1 MLRLVSS
8 ASGAVAS
15 APRGARPASVEARDG
30 RTVDI
35 SSDGSYLHFRKEVT
49 ITVPEAIEAYTPQ
62 KGDPNARAQIR
73 TFVQGCLT
81 DFDCRDVPQARRF
94 ASALARHAHWCWQ
107 VGYPLDRSVVFRREV
122 ITDSVIHGMP
132 GQSDKSKATVRSR
145 LYRLAEV
152 LMTGPQRPV
161 RVATL
166 GIGRA
171 REPYSAREVTLMRS
185 WAAFQSTDYKRVN
198 ASVMLSLALGAG
210 LSAREIGGVRCHD
223 IAVDNSGVLVTV
235 TEGGR
240 PRVVPVLAD
249 WEAPLAQVA
258 LAAMRP
264 SQYLFVPL
272 RETDWH
278 RNLLTNFV
286 ACTGNKPF
294 AINAARMRN
303 TWICHH
309 LTVGTPIRLLADA
322 AGMESPRALGDYLHL
337 LETVDVVE
345 ARHVLRAPA
354 KPMRPATRSALDV
367 ALGHGFVEPT
377 EGDR

>member
-1 MLRLVSS
+1 MSGGAL
-8 ASGAVAS
+8 AAGAVRAE
-15 APRGARPASVEARDG
+15 RRPGVSGVAVGQSVDK
-30 RTVDI
+30 T
-35 SSDGSYLHFRKEVT
+35 SDGSYRHLSKEVLT
-49 ITVPEAIEAYTPQ
+49 TVPEAIEAYTPR
-62 KGDPNARAQIR
+62 KGDAAARAQIR
-73 TFVQGCLT
+73 AFVQACLS
-81 DFDCRDVPQARRF
+81 DFECRDAAQARRF

-122 ITDSVIHGMP
+122 MTDSVLHGMP

-145 LYRLAEV
+145 LYRLAET
-152 LMTGPQRPV
+152 LMEGPQRPV

-223 IAVDNSGVLVTV
+223 VTVDNGGVLVTV

-264 SQYLFVPL
+264 DQYLLLPR
-272 RETDWH
+272 REIDWN
-278 RNLLTNFV
+278 RNLLANFV
-286 ACTGNKPF
+286 AYTGHKPF
-294 AINAARMRN
+294 SINAARMRT

-309 LTVGTPIRLLADA
+309 LTIGTPIRLLADA

-337 LETVDVVE
+337 LATADVVE

-367 ALGHGFVEPT
+367 ALNHGFEETTGVE
-377 EGDR
+377 R